1 MPEGI
6 AGGNAKAIGYTEMRD
21 GEGNL
26 LVAFNSEDA
35 EDYWGNR
42 YQAARIKYCM
52 QHRRMKIPNYLRT
65 GKKPLWLR
73 ITGLEREAKRLEKLL
88 QEVET

>member
-6 AGGNAKAIGYTEMRD
+6 AGGGSKATGYTEFRDRD
-21 GEGNL
+21 GKL

-42 YQAARIKYCM
+42 YQAARIRYCM
-52 QHRRMKIPNYLRT
+52 SHRGKIPGYLRT
-65 GKKPLWLR
+65 GKKPFWGKR
-73 ITGLEREAKRLEKLL
+73 IMTLILEKKLK
-88 QEVET
+88 QGGK